1 MYQEWMDAVPL
12 LVEGCYEYNISQLR
26 KAENYWEREGDIER
40 AESIRNEINMEL
52 EKLQMEVK

>member
-12 LVEGCYEYNISQLR
+12 LVEGCHKHNISQLR
-26 KAENYWEREGDIER
+26 KAEDYWKREGNIER

-52 EKLQMEVK
+52 AKL